1 MRKLLDAV
9 LQRLKAFVAQR
20 DNLALVL
27 NCHEGEGPS
36 LLTILESLEE
46 QSASEMFWQFPEAF
60 VTPQEYASSIVQSFA
75 ARHELVRLQQA
86 EAGMAVWPALPP
98 ELRNEAAPPSQRIRE
113 LMLFARSLLPTLDG
127 ALLVWV
133 MLPLQIADQNAYATL
148 MQQVLRHEFP
158 FPWCHH
164 IRCIVR
170 GEPTDPALAESLK
183 QIRHIDWYAPDL
195 SPAALHAALESE
207 AADEALPLEDR
218 LQSVFVTANTD
229 YAHKRY
235 DLALDKYA
243 TLLPYYANT
252 GNLTMAALVLN
263 GMGEVHRAAGNA
275 QQANA
280 CFEAAMVPAS
290 DGNQPPVAALLNVS
304 INLATMRMDQKRY
317 DEAENYFEGIQ
328 KLATM
333 HRAHELKVWAL
344 EQKGQALYLQSK
356 APLAVATWTAAAKLA
371 EMLEQPEL
379 AKGPL
384 EKLRDHY
391 AKVRDASQQ
400 RAVETQLAALK

>member
-9 LQRLKAFVAQR
+9 LQRLKAFIAQR
-20 DNLALVL
+20 ENLALVL
-27 NCHEGEGPS
+27 NCNEGEGPS

-46 QSASEMFWQFPEAF
+46 QSTSEMFWQFPEAF
-60 VTPQEYASSIVQSFA
+60 VTPKEYASSIVQSFA
-75 ARHELVRLQQA
+75 ARHELVRLQQE
-86 EAGMAVWPALPP
+86 EAGMAVWPTLPP

-148 MQQVLRHEFP
+148 MQQVLLHEFP

-170 GEPTDPALAESLK
+170 GEPNDPALAESLK

-195 SPAALHAALESE
+195 SPAALHAALENE

-252 GNLTMAALVLN
+252 SNLTMAALVLN

-275 QQANA
+275 PQANA

-304 INLATMRMDQKRY
+304 INLATMRMDQRRY
-317 DEAENYFEGIQ
+317 DEAESYFEGIQ

-344 EQKGQALYLQSK
+344 EQKGQSLYLQSK

-371 EMLEQPEL
+371 ELLEQPEL

-391 AKVRDASQQ
+391 FYCLPSAPLTDAL
-400 RAVETQLAALK
+400 RG